1 MSESSATLERTL
13 LALYEARKFATMRDI
28 LITMNPSD
36 IASIFTDMDEN
47 ALPLLFRLLPK
58 GLAADS
64 FVEMDTDL
72 QELIIRSFSDSEL
85 KAILDELY
93 MDDTVDLIEE
103 MPANVVKRILQQAD
117 PNTRKKINQLL
128 QYPDDT
134 AGSIMT
140 TEFVELRPN
149 MTILEAENQIRLT
162 GVDKATINTCYV
174 TDMGRRLIG
183 TISIR
188 TIILSQPGQTVE
200 ERMEPNVIS
209 VTTSD
214 DKEEVALMFSKYNF
228 TAMPVVDGEERL
240 VGIVTVDDAIEVI
253 TEEATEDIEIMAG
266 MLPSE
271 KPYLKTGVFQIWL
284 NRIPWLLLMMVSAT
298 FTGMIINGYESSLA
312 AHVALTAF
320 IPMLMGTGGNSGS
333 QSSVTA
339 IRSLSLGE
347 IEFSDILRVLWKE
360 IRVSVLCGLTLGV
373 VGFGKILLVDGLLL
387 GNSDITLTIA
397 LVVSLTLVM
406 VVFVAKVIGCV
417 LPLVADKIGF
427 DPAVMANPFITTIVD
442 ALALLVYFVIASAI
456 LPM

>member
-1 MSESSATLERTL
+1 
-13 LALYEARKFATMRDI
+13 
-28 LITMNPSD
+28 
-36 IASIFTDMDEN
+36 
-47 ALPLLFRLLPK
+47 
-58 GLAADS
+58 
-64 FVEMDTDL
+64 
-72 QELIIRSFSDSEL
+72 
-85 KAILDELY
+85 
-93 MDDTVDLIEE
+93 
-103 MPANVVKRILQQAD
+103 
-117 PNTRKKINQLL
+117 
-128 QYPDDT
+128 
-134 AGSIMT
+134 
-140 TEFVELRPN
+140 
-149 MTILEAENQIRLT
+149 
-162 GVDKATINTCYV
+162 
-174 TDMGRRLIG
+174 
-183 TISIR
+183 
-188 TIILSQPGQTVE
+188 
-200 ERMEPNVIS
+200 
-209 VTTSD
+209 
-214 DKEEVALMFSKYNF
+214 MFSKYNF

-312 AHVALTAF
+312 AHVALTSF

-347 IEFSDILRVLWKE
+347 IEFSDIIRVLWKE
-360 IRVSVLCGLTLGV
+360 IRVSVLCGVTLGV
-373 VGFGKILLVDGLLL
+373 VGFGKIMLIDGLLL